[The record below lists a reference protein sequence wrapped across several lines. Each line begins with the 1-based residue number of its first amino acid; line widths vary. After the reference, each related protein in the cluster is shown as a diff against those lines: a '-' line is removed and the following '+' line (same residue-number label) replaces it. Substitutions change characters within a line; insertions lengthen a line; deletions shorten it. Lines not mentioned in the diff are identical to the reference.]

1 MMKDRVIFVWLMTIM
16 CISAMA
22 QTANLEYRPFAEN
35 GKVWEAQV
43 SGIMENLYGNQI
55 DSDTLIN
62 GESWMKVYN
71 YVGFPDF
78 GSTYYASIRDV
89 GNKVYAIAKGS
100 KRPRLLYDFSLKKGD
115 IVKCGV
121 EGNAFG
127 CLLDKNEQP
136 DTLLGFP
143 FMAYLRVENV
153 DTIEA
158 RGLLHRRFILTM
170 LDAYREFFR
179 SEDGILTGNI
189 VWIEGVGSGAG
200 PFSPWIPLPPRDSY
214 LQSCMLNK
222 VCLFGYPDFYEDYTT
237 GSVSITRSRSNSPI
251 VPYDL
256 QGRQLAQKPTK
267 GVYIQDGKKVV
278 VK

>member
-1 MMKDRVIFVWLMTIM
+1 
-16 CISAMA
+16 MA
-22 QTANLEYRPFAEN
+22 QTAKLVYRPFAES

-43 SGIMENLYGNQI
+43 GGIKENLYGNQI
-55 DSDTLIN
+55 DGDTLIN

-78 GSTYYASIRDV
+78 GRSYYASIRDV

-100 KRPRLLYDFSLKKGD
+100 IKPRLLYDFSLKKGD
-115 IVKCGV
+115 VVKCGV

-127 CLLDKNEQP
+127 CLLDKDERP

-143 FMAYLRVENV
+143 FVAYLRVENV

-158 RGLLHRRFILTM
+158 RGLQHRRYTLTM
-170 LDAYREFFR
+170 LDAYREYLM
-179 SEDGILTGNI
+179 SEDGILIGNI

-200 PFSPWIPLPPRDSY
+200 PFSPWMALPPRDSY
-214 LQSCMLNK
+214 LQSCELNK
-222 VCLFGYPDFYEDYTT
+222 VCLFGYPDFYEDYAT
-237 GSVSITRSRSNSPI
+237 GGVSITRSKSNDPI
-251 VPYDL
+251 VSYDL
-256 QGRQLAQKPTK
+256 QGRRLTQQPRK
-267 GVYIQDGKKVV
+267 GVYIRDGRKEV